1 MVPLYP
7 RPFMARVYG
16 AFANPAPGQCSQP
29 HPEALM
35 AELSPNY
42 EQNPAINVNA
52 SQLSLTGIVFTR
64 FSRRILLWF
73 GFDAPWVTSFSA
85 GG

>member
-1 MVPLYP
+1 MTVGLFHLRNPTCLQQVFSTKVFP
-7 RPFMARVYG
+7 TKKGARRP
-16 AFANPAPGQCSQP
+16 
-29 HPEALM
+29 
-35 AELSPNY
+35 
-42 EQNPAINVNA
+42 NA

>member
-1 MVPLYP
+1 MLLV
-7 RPFMARVYG
+7 
-16 AFANPAPGQCSQP
+16 ANPRKTEAENGVSDDILRGNFKNAAENWSRKKSGASQP
-29 HPEALM
+29 
-35 AELSPNY
+35 
-42 EQNPAINVNA
+42 NA

>member
-1 MVPLYP
+1 MDLY
-7 RPFMARVYG
+7 RGVNAAADRRSIDGVIWAKHKKARV
-16 AFANPAPGQCSQP
+16 NDP
-29 HPEALM
+29 
-35 AELSPNY
+35 
-42 EQNPAINVNA
+42 NA

-85 GG
+85 G

>member
-1 MVPLYP
+1 MPVSFYPLSASLYP
-7 RPFMARVYG
+7 RTLPFKSRPKKKREYI
-16 AFANPAPGQCSQP
+16 P
-29 HPEALM
+29 
-35 AELSPNY
+35 
-42 EQNPAINVNA
+42 NA